1 MQARGSAVIGEPAF
15 NFMVGGS
22 AGKAECSITFQEGS
36 DPDIKMD
43 NTIKDYKI
51 TYKTEIVGKTLIISI
66 EINLQ
71 V

>member
-1 MQARGSAVIGEPAF
+1 
-15 NFMVGGS
+15 MVGGS
-22 AGKAECSITFQEGS
+22 AGKAECSVNLKEGS

-43 NTIKDYKI
+43 NTIKDYNVK
-51 TYKTEIVGKTLIISI
+51 YKTERVGKTLIISI